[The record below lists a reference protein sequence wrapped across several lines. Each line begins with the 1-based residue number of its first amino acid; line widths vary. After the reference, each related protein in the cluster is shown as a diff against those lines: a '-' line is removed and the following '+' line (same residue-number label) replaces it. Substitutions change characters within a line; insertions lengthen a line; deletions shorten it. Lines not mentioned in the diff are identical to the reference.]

1 MLGVNASLIRF
12 WENEIPTLKPQTI
25 RGTNIRRYVEK
36 DIEHLKVVYNLVK
49 VRGFKISAAKKMLH
63 ANREGVDKKADVLE
77 KLTCKGR
84 IESIEETVGLSD
96 IKKQPSFRYERMAVF
111 VLFIWNPFVVY
122 FKHFE
127 IVIFAASFFVSCL
140 LHSTRPD
147 VFAPSPLLLYSI

>member
-1 MLGVNASLIRF
+1 LIDKKGVIMEENTTKSHKLYYSISEVADMLGVNASLIRF

-77 KLTCKGR
+77 KLTSVRNELKA
-84 IESIEETVGLSD
+84 L
-96 IKKQPSFRYERMAVF
+96 KKQLDY
-111 VLFIWNPFVVY
+111 L
-122 FKHFE
+122 
-127 IVIFAASFFVSCL
+127 
-140 LHSTRPD
+140 T
-147 VFAPSPLLLYSI
+147 